1 MRIGERGISKQ
12 GGNGTGYCNLIPR
25 EFIELTN
32 PQSTNPRINKSTN
45 QRMNKSTIGFLV
57 ISLDFELLW
66 GVFDKVDY
74 KEKETYFKNTRKVIP
89 EILGLFSEYD
99 IHCTWAIVGML
110 FNKNWEEW
118 KENKPEILPG
128 YKNNTLSAYNY
139 GNSINSPETDFF
151 CFAKDL
157 IQQIQNTPDQEI
169 GTHTYS
175 HYYCLEEGQTLASFK
190 ADLEK
195 SIELAKQMGIE
206 LKSLVFPRNQFNE
219 DYLKVC
225 YELGIENVRSNP
237 TAWYWKD
244 TQNDSLKNKIFRTGD
259 AYIGFNNKSYKLID
273 LNFEKEKP
281 MAQKASRLLRP
292 HSTNKLLNGLK
303 LKRIK
308 SEMTAAAKNN
318 EIYHLW
324 WHPHNFGN
332 NPEDNISDLKE
343 ILNHYSHCNKK
354 YGFNSLT
361 MNEVGLLTR

>member
-1 MRIGERGISKQ
+1 MNE
-12 GGNGTGYCNLIPR
+12 
-25 EFIELTN
+25 
-32 PQSTNPRINKSTN
+32 STN
-45 QRMNKSTIGFLV
+45 GFLV

-66 GVFDKVDY
+66 GVFDKVDF

-89 EILGLFSEYD
+89 EILNLFSEYQ
-99 IHCTWAIVGML
+99 IHSTWATVGML

-118 KENKPEILPG
+118 KTNIPEILPN
-128 YKNNTLSAYNY
+128 YKNTDLSAYDY
-139 GNSINSPETDFF
+139 GNTLNSSETEFF
-151 CFAKDL
+151 CFARDL
-157 IQQIQNTPDQEI
+157 IQQIQNSPYQEI

-195 SIELAKQMGIE
+195 AIELAKQMGIE

-225 YELGIENVRSNP
+225 YDLGIENVRSNP
-237 TAWYWKD
+237 TDWYWKD

-259 AYIGFNNKSYKLID
+259 AYIGSNNKSYKLTD
-273 LNFEKEKP
+273 LHVEKGKP
-281 MAQKASRLLRP
+281 LSQKASRLLRP
-292 HSTNKLLNGLK
+292 YSNNKFLNNLK

-308 SEMTAAAKNN
+308 SEMTSAAKNN

-332 NPEDNISDLKE
+332 NPDENITDLKE
-343 ILNHYSHCNKK
+343 ILDHYSGCKEK
-354 YGFNSLT
+354 YGFQSAT
-361 MNEVGLLTR
+361 MNEIGSLVR